1 MATYSVQQPRAALAH
16 ALVAAE
22 RALALDSDL
31 AEAHTALAWIKL
43 ADWDWP
49 EAEREFIRALEL
61 DSTQVLPRIYRS
73 SLMVLQ
79 GDVAGAVIEMRKAQE
94 LEPLSPLVNAGAG
107 HTLFLAR
114 RYDEAVAECEKSLE
128 VDPNFILG
136 IHVMG
141 MCRALQSQLTEAIQ
155 IGERTV
161 SMSGRAPFYLAV
173 LGHYYART
181 GAADKVNA
189 IIEELERVASTR
201 YVPPHSFAYIYAGA
215 DDLDRAFEW
224 QAKAY
229 EDGASPFYYFA
240 PLIDNMQADPRHSAE
255 LKRVGLNRSP

>member
-1 MATYSVQQPRAALAH
+1 
-16 ALVAAE
+16 
-22 RALALDSDL
+22 
-31 AEAHTALAWIKL
+31 
-43 ADWDWP
+43 
-49 EAEREFIRALEL
+49 
-61 DSTQVLPRIYRS
+61 
-73 SLMVLQ
+73 
-79 GDVAGAVIEMRKAQE
+79 
-94 LEPLSPLVNAGAG
+94 
-107 HTLFLAR
+107 LFLAR

-128 VDPNFILG
+128 VDPNLILG

-173 LGHYYART
+173 LGHYYARS

-189 IIEELERVASTR
+189 IIEELERVASTK
-201 YVPPHSFAYIYAGA
+201 YVAPHSFVYIYAGA
-215 DDLDRAFEW
+215 NDLDRAFEW

-240 PLIDNMQADPRHSAE
+240 PLIDNMQADPRHSAQ
-255 LKRVGLNRSP
+255 LKRMGLNRNP